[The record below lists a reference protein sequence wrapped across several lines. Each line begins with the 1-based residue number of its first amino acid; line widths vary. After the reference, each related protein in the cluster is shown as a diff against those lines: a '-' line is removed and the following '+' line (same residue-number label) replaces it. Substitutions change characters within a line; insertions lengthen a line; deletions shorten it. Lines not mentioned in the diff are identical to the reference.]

1 MQYEVDNSVVVYESL
16 IVVYKRRTI
25 VLSSAV
31 LLLTVPCEP
40 CKAGANTVAKCFEAK
55 VHIRALVITIVCE
68 AFTVVQYP
76 VVEALCVETEIK
88 LEKSKTPI
96 AVVKSSQCVEIYI
109 NAVIFEVAVVVV
121 TSGVKVK

>member
-1 MQYEVDNSVVVYESL
+1 MQYAVDNSVVVYESL
-16 IVVYKRRTI
+16 IVVYEGRTI

-76 VVEALCVETEIK
+76 VVEALCVEKEIK